1 MSEDFTSHEYDV
13 IVIGAGG
20 AGLRAAIESARSG
33 AKTAIITKSLL
44 GKAHTVMAEGGC
56 AAALQNADPRDG
68 WKVHFHD
75 TMKGSKWLANWRMA
89 EFHAK
94 EAPDRVRELEQW
106 GAVFDRTTKNLINQR
121 NFGGHT
127 FPRLAHVGDA
137 TGLEIIRTLQERG
150 IHEGIDIFPEYT
162 VRHLLKGGDRVTGC
176 VAYTRVDGDFHAF
189 SAKSVVLATG
199 GITRCWSV
207 CSGSWEYTG
216 DGHALA
222 LWAGAELRDME
233 FVQFHPTGMVWP
245 PSVRGIL
252 VTEGVRG
259 EGGRLFNS
267 DENGELMERFMF
279 NYVPEMFQGD
289 HAETIEESDQWVE
302 EVVSGK
308 LATVRRPPELLTRD
322 VVAKAINSEVKAG
335 RGSPHGGAF
344 LDISHRG
351 EEAIL
356 AKLPSM
362 HHQFKELAGVDISK
376 EPMEVGPTAHYVM
389 GGVVVNAE
397 TQETTV
403 SGLYACG
410 EVASGL
416 HGANRLGGNS
426 LSDLIVFGKRA
437 GEHAS
442 KQAKDL
448 AQPSI
453 DESQVQSAIK
463 EMIAPLERGEGENPG
478 LIYDAMRDMMQEKV
492 GIIRVKGELESALV
506 DLDDF
511 SKREQSC
518 FPGTSRKYNS
528 GWHQALDLKNM
539 VDISKVATMA
549 ALAREESRGGHT
561 RDDFPGHE
569 DEFWGNNLNICW
581 MENGEIKIRQE
592 PIEEM
597 RDDLKDVIK
606 EVKTMIAERAAEQ
619 GGGN

>member
-1 MSEDFTSHEYDV
+1 MAEDFNKYEYDV

-20 AGLRAAIESARSG
+20 AGLRAAIEAARSG

-75 TMKGSKWLANWRMA
+75 TMKGSKWLANWQMA
-89 EFHAK
+89 EYHAK

-106 GAVFDRTTKNLINQR
+106 GAVFDRTKKNLINQR

-150 IHEGIDIFPEYT
+150 IHEGIDIFMEYT
-162 VRHLLKGGDRVTGC
+162 VRHLLKEGDRVTGC

-199 GITRCWSV
+199 GITRVWSV

-222 LWAGAELRDME
+222 LWSGAELRDME

-259 EGGRLFNS
+259 EGGRLTNS
-267 DENGELMERFMF
+267 EGERFMF
-279 NYVPEMFQGD
+279 DYVPEMFAGD

-356 AKLPSM
+356 KKLPSM

-389 GGVVVNAE
+389 GGVLVDAE
-397 TQETTV
+397 TQESTV
-403 SGLYACG
+403 PGLFACG

-437 GEHAS
+437 GEFAA
-442 KQAKDL
+442 KRAKDL
-448 AQPSI
+448 AQPVI
-453 DESQVQSAIK
+453 DETQVQQAIK
-463 EMIAPLERGEGENPG
+463 EMLEPFGNEGGENPG
-478 LIYDAMRDMMQEKV
+478 LIYDELRDMMQAKV
-492 GIIRVKGELESALV
+492 GIIRTKEELDEAIV
-506 DLDDF
+506 DLKNF
-511 SKREQSC
+511 ESRRLASY
-518 FPGTSRKYNS
+518 PGSSRKYNS

-539 VDISKVATMA
+539 VDISYAATLA
-549 ALAREESRGGHT
+549 ALTREESRGGHT
-561 RDDFPGHE
+561 RDDFPVP
-569 DEFWGNNLNICW
+569 DEEYWGKTLNIIY
-581 MENGEIKIRQE
+581 MEDGEIKIRQD
-592 PIEEM
+592 PVIEM
-597 RDDLKDVIK
+597 REDLQDAIK
-606 EVKTMIAERAAEQ
+606 EVKQMIAERAAEA

>member
-1 MSEDFTSHEYDV
+1 MTEEYTSHEYDV
-13 IVIGAGG
+13 VVIGAGG
-20 AGLRAAIESARSG
+20 AGLRAAIEAARSG

-75 TMKGSKWLANWRMA
+75 TMKGSKWLANWQMA

-106 GAVFDRTTKNLINQR
+106 GAVFDRTDKNLINQR

-137 TGLEIIRTLQERG
+137 TGLELIRTLQERG
-150 IHEGIDIFPEYT
+150 IHEGIDMFTEVT
-162 VRHLLKGGDRVTGC
+162 VRHLLKEGDRVTGC
-176 VAYTRVDGDFHAF
+176 VAYTRVDGEFHAF

-259 EGGRLFNS
+259 EGGRLTNS
-267 DENGELMERFMF
+267 KGERFMF
-279 NYVPEMFQGD
+279 DYVPEMFAGD
-289 HAETIEESDQWVE
+289 HADTVEESDQWVE

-351 EEAIL
+351 KEAIL

-362 HHQFKELAGVDISK
+362 HHQFKELAGVDIS
-376 EPMEVGPTAHYVM
+376 EEAMEVGPTAHYVM

-397 TQETTV
+397 SQETTV
-403 SGLYACG
+403 SGLFACG

-437 GEHAS
+437 GEYA
-442 KQAKDL
+442 AKRSSDL
-448 AQPSI
+448 AQPGI
-453 DESQVQSAIK
+453 DKSQVQAAIK

-478 LIYDAMRDMMQEKV
+478 LIYDEMRDMMQEKV
-492 GIIRVKGELESALV
+492 GIIRVKDELEQA
-506 DLDDF
+506 LDDLKQF
-511 SKREQSC
+511 SLREQSC
-518 FPGTSRKYNS
+518 FPGSSRKYNS
-528 GWHQALDLKNM
+528 GWHQALDLRNM
-539 VDISKVATMA
+539 VDISTVATLA
-549 ALAREESRGGHT
+549 ALTREESRGGHT

-581 MENGEIKIRQE
+581 MEDGEIKIRQE

-597 RDDLKDVIK
+597 RADLKDAIK
-606 EVKTMIAERAAEQ
+606 EVKSMIAERAAEQ
-619 GGGN
+619 GGEN

>member
-1 MSEDFTSHEYDV
+1 MTEEYTKHEYDV

-20 AGLRAAIESARSG
+20 AGLRAAIEAARSG

-75 TMKGSKWLANWRMA
+75 TMKGSKWLADWRMA

-106 GAVFDRTTKNLINQR
+106 GAVFDRTPNNLINQR

-137 TGLEIIRTLQERG
+137 TGLELIRTLQERG
-150 IHEGIDIFPEYT
+150 IHEGIDIFMEYT
-162 VRHLLKGGDRVTGC
+162 VRHLLKEGDRVTGC

-259 EGGRLFNS
+259 EGGRLTNS
-267 DENGELMERFMF
+267 EGERFMF
-279 NYVPEMFQGD
+279 NYVPEMFAGD

-356 AKLPSM
+356 KKLPSM
-362 HHQFKELAGVDISK
+362 HHQFKELAGVDIS
-376 EPMEVGPTAHYVM
+376 EEAMEVGPTAHYVM
-389 GGVVVNAE
+389 GGVRVNAE
-397 TQETTV
+397 TQESSV
-403 SGLYACG
+403 PGLYACG

-426 LSDLIVFGKRA
+426 LSDLITFGKRA
-437 GEHAS
+437 GEHA
-442 KQAKDL
+442 AKRADTL

-453 DESQVQSAIK
+453 EDAQVQTAI
-463 EMIAPLERGEGENPG
+463 EVMLAPLKREGGENPG
-478 LIYDAMRDMMQEKV
+478 IIYDEMRDMMQAKV
-492 GIIRVKGELESALV
+492 GIIRTKEEMTEAMD
-506 DLDDF
+506 DLAAFNERQDA
-511 SKREQSC
+511 C
-518 FPGTSRKYNS
+518 YPGSSRKYNS

-539 VDISKVATMA
+539 VDISTAATLA
-549 ALAREESRGGHT
+549 ALTREESRGGHT
-561 RDDFPGHE
+561 RDDFPGE
-569 DEFWGNNLNICW
+569 IEAWGTILNIIY
-581 MENGEIKIRQE
+581 MENGEIKVRQE
-592 PIEEM
+592 DVEPM
-597 RDDLKDVIK
+597 REDLKGAIK
-606 EVKTMIAERAAEQ
+606 EVKAMIAERAAEQ
-619 GGGN
+619 AGDGE

>member
-1 MSEDFTSHEYDV
+1 MTEDFKSYEYDV

-75 TMKGSKWLANWRMA
+75 TMKGSKWLANWQMA
-89 EFHAK
+89 EYHAK

-106 GAVFDRTTKNLINQR
+106 GAVFDRTNKDLINQR

-150 IHEGIDIFPEYT
+150 IHEGIDIFMEYT
-162 VRHLLKGGDRVTGC
+162 VRHLLKEGDRVTGC
-176 VAYTRVDGDFHAF
+176 VAYTRVEGDFHAF
-189 SAKSVVLATG
+189 SAKSIVLATG
-199 GITRCWSV
+199 GITRVWSV

-259 EGGRLFNS
+259 EGGRLTNS
-267 DENGELMERFMF
+267 EGERFMF
-279 NYVPEMFQGD
+279 DYVPEMFAGD
-289 HAETIEESDQWVE
+289 HAETIEEADQWVE

-356 AKLPSM
+356 KKLPSM

-389 GGVVVNAE
+389 GGVLVDAE
-397 TQETTV
+397 TQESTV
-403 SGLYACG
+403 PGLYACG
-410 EVASGL
+410 ETASGL

-437 GEHAS
+437 GEFAA
-442 KQAKDL
+442 KRAKDL

-453 DESQVQSAIK
+453 NVADVNRAIE
-463 EMIAPLERGEGENPG
+463 EMLAPFENVGGENPG
-478 LIYDAMRDMMQEKV
+478 LIYDDLRDMMQAKV
-492 GIIRVKGELESALV
+492 GIIRTEKELLEA
-506 DLDDF
+506 LDDLKDLE
-511 SKREQSC
+511 KRSRTAY
-518 FPGTSRKYNS
+518 PGSSRKYNS

-539 VDISKVATMA
+539 VDVSIAATLA
-549 ALAREESRGGHT
+549 AITREESRGGHT
-561 RDDFPGHE
+561 RDDFPTPE
-569 DEFWGNNLNICW
+569 DDYWGNTVNIIN

-592 PIEEM
+592 PKPEM
-597 RDDLKDVIK
+597 RSDLKAAIK
-606 EVKTMIAERAAEQ
+606 EVKAMIAERAAEA
-619 GGGN
+619 GGGK

>member
-1 MSEDFTSHEYDV
+1 MAEDFKKNEYDV

-20 AGLRAAIESARSG
+20 AGLRAAIEAARSG

-75 TMKGSKWLANWRMA
+75 TMKGSKWLANWQMA
-89 EFHAK
+89 EYHAK

-106 GAVFDRTTKNLINQR
+106 GAVFDRTKKDLINQR

-150 IHEGIDIFPEYT
+150 IHEGIDIFMEYT
-162 VRHLLKGGDRVTGC
+162 VRHLLKEGDRVTGC

-189 SAKSVVLATG
+189 SAKSIVLATG
-199 GITRCWSV
+199 GITRVWSV

-259 EGGRLFNS
+259 EGGRLTNS
-267 DENGELMERFMF
+267 DGQRFMF
-279 NYVPEMFQGD
+279 DYVPEMFAGD

-356 AKLPSM
+356 KKLPSM

-389 GGVVVNAE
+389 GGVMVDAE
-397 TQETTV
+397 TQESSV
-403 SGLYACG
+403 PGLFACG

-437 GEHAS
+437 GEFAA
-442 KQAKDL
+442 KRAKDL
-448 AQPSI
+448 AQPVI
-453 DESQVQSAIK
+453 DVTQVNQAI
-463 EMIAPLERGEGENPG
+463 EVMLEPFNNEGGENPG
-478 LIYDAMRDMMQEKV
+478 LIYDELRDMMQAKV
-492 GIIRVKGELESALV
+492 GIIRTKAELDEAINDLKDFESRRLSAY
-506 DLDDF
+506 
-511 SKREQSC
+511 
-518 FPGTSRKYNS
+518 PGSSRKYNS

-539 VDISKVATMA
+539 VDVSYAATLA
-549 ALAREESRGGHT
+549 AVTREESRGGHT
-561 RDDFPGHE
+561 RDDFPVP
-569 DEFWGNNLNICW
+569 DDDYWGNTLNIIY

-592 PIEEM
+592 PIAEM
-597 RDDLKDVIK
+597 RADLKDAIK
-606 EVKTMIAERAAEQ
+606 EVKAIIAERAAEA
-619 GGGN
+619 GGNE

>member
-1 MSEDFTSHEYDV
+1 MAEDFKKYEYDV

-20 AGLRAAIESARSG
+20 AGLRAAIEAARSG

-75 TMKGSKWLANWRMA
+75 TMKGSKWLANWQMA
-89 EFHAK
+89 EYHAK

-106 GAVFDRTTKNLINQR
+106 GAVFDRTNKNLINQR

-150 IHEGIDIFPEYT
+150 IHEGIDIFMEYT
-162 VRHLLKGGDRVTGC
+162 VRHLLKEGDRVTGC

-199 GITRCWSV
+199 GITRVWSV

-259 EGGRLFNS
+259 EGGRLTNS
-267 DENGELMERFMF
+267 EGQRFMF
-279 NYVPEMFQGD
+279 DYVPEMFAGD

-356 AKLPSM
+356 KKLPSM

-389 GGVVVNAE
+389 GGVLVDAE
-397 TQETTV
+397 TQESTV
-403 SGLYACG
+403 PGLFACG

-437 GEHAS
+437 GEFAA
-442 KQAKDL
+442 KRAKDL
-448 AQPSI
+448 AQPVI
-453 DESQVQSAIK
+453 DDSQVQEAI
-463 EMIAPLERGEGENPG
+463 EVMLEPFNNEGGENPG
-478 LIYDAMRDMMQEKV
+478 FIYDELRDMMQAKV
-492 GIIRVKGELESALV
+492 GIIRTKQELDEAIE
-506 DLDDF
+506 DLKAF
-511 SKREQSC
+511 EARRIAAY
-518 FPGTSRKYNS
+518 PGASRKYNS

-539 VDISKVATMA
+539 VDVSYAATLA
-549 ALAREESRGGHT
+549 AVTREESRGGHT
-561 RDDFPGHE
+561 REDFPVPD
-569 DEFWGNNLNICW
+569 DEYWGKTINIIY
-581 MENGEIKIRQE
+581 MENGEIKVRQD
-592 PIEEM
+592 PVVEM
-597 RDDLKDVIK
+597 RDDLKDAIK
-606 EVKTMIAERAAEQ
+606 EVKDMIAERAAEA
-619 GGGN
+619 GGGK

>member
-1 MSEDFTSHEYDV
+1 MAEDFKKYEYDV

-20 AGLRAAIESARSG
+20 AGLRAAIEAARSG

-75 TMKGSKWLANWRMA
+75 TMKGSKWLANWQMA
-89 EFHAK
+89 EYHAK

-106 GAVFDRTTKNLINQR
+106 GAVFDRTKKDLINQR

-150 IHEGIDIFPEYT
+150 IHEGIDIFMEYT
-162 VRHLLKGGDRVTGC
+162 VRHLLKEGDRVTGC

-189 SAKSVVLATG
+189 SAKSIVLATG
-199 GITRCWSV
+199 GITRVWSV

-259 EGGRLFNS
+259 EGGRLTNS
-267 DENGELMERFMF
+267 DGQRFMF
-279 NYVPEMFQGD
+279 DYVPEMFAGD

-356 AKLPSM
+356 KKLPSM

-389 GGVVVNAE
+389 GGVMVDAE
-397 TQETTV
+397 TQESSV
-403 SGLYACG
+403 PGLFACG

-437 GEHAS
+437 GEFAA
-442 KQAKDL
+442 KRAKDL
-448 AQPSI
+448 AQPVI
-453 DESQVQSAIK
+453 DVTQVNQAI
-463 EMIAPLERGEGENPG
+463 EVMLEPFNNEGGENPG
-478 LIYDAMRDMMQEKV
+478 HIYDELRDMMQAKV
-492 GIIRVKGELESALV
+492 GIIRTKAELDEAINDLKDFESRRLSAY
-506 DLDDF
+506 
-511 SKREQSC
+511 
-518 FPGTSRKYNS
+518 PGSSRKYNS

-539 VDISKVATMA
+539 VDVSYAATLA
-549 ALAREESRGGHT
+549 AVTREESRGGHT
-561 RDDFPGHE
+561 RDDFPVP
-569 DEFWGNNLNICW
+569 DDDYWGNTLNIIY

-592 PIEEM
+592 PIAEM
-597 RDDLKDVIK
+597 RADLKDAIK
-606 EVKTMIAERAAEQ
+606 EVKAIIAERAAEA
-619 GGGN
+619 GGNE

>member
-1 MSEDFTSHEYDV
+1 MNENITNHEYDV

-20 AGLRAAIESARSG
+20 AGLRAAIEAARSG

-56 AAALQNADPRDG
+56 AAALTNADPRDG

-89 EFHAK
+89 EYHAK

-106 GAVFDRTTKNLINQR
+106 GAVFDRTPKNLINQR

-150 IHEGIDIFPEYT
+150 IHEGIDIFMEYT
-162 VRHLLKGGDRVTGC
+162 VRTLLKEGDRVTGC
-176 VAYTRVDGDFHAF
+176 VAYTRVEGDFHAF

-259 EGGRLFNS
+259 EGGRLTNS
-267 DENGELMERFMF
+267 DGTRFMF
-279 NYVPEMFQGD
+279 DYVPEMFAGD
-289 HAETIEESDQWVE
+289 HADSIEESDQWVE

-356 AKLPSM
+356 KKLPSM

-389 GGVVVNAE
+389 GGVCVDAE
-397 TQETTV
+397 SQETTV
-403 SGLYACG
+403 PGLFACG

-437 GEHAS
+437 GEYAA
-442 KQAKDL
+442 KRAKDL
-448 AQPSI
+448 AQPTI
-453 DESQVQSAIK
+453 DEVQVGRAIDD
-463 EMIAPLERGEGENPG
+463 MMAPLLREGGENPG
-478 LIYDAMRDMMQEKV
+478 LIYDEMRDMMQSKV
-492 GIIRVKGELESALV
+492 GIIRTKSELEEALEDIKSFKQRALDCSPGSA
-506 DLDDF
+506 
-511 SKREQSC
+511 
-518 FPGTSRKYNS
+518 RKYNS
-528 GWHQALDLKNM
+528 GWHQALDLINM
-539 VDISKVATMA
+539 ADVSHAATLA
-549 ALAREESRGGHT
+549 AITREESRGGHT
-561 RDDFPGHE
+561 RDDFPTPE
-569 DEFWGNNLNICW
+569 DDYWGKTLNIIW
-581 MENGEIKIRQE
+581 MENGEMKIRQE
-592 PIEEM
+592 PVEPM
-597 RDDLKDVIK
+597 RDDLKDALT
-606 EVKTMIAERAAEQ
+606 EVKAMIAERAEEA

>member
-1 MSEDFTSHEYDV
+1 LVPE
-13 IVIGAGG
+13 G
-20 AGLRAAIESARSG
+20 AGLRAAIEAARSG

-75 TMKGSKWLANWRMA
+75 TMKGSKWLANWQMA
-89 EFHAK
+89 EYHAK

-106 GAVFDRTTKNLINQR
+106 GAVFDRTTKDLINQR

-150 IHEGIDIFPEYT
+150 IHEGIDIFMEYT
-162 VRHLLKGGDRVTGC
+162 VRHLLKEGDRVTGC

-199 GITRCWSV
+199 GITRVWSV

-259 EGGRLFNS
+259 EGGRLTNS
-267 DENGELMERFMF
+267 DGQRFMF
-279 NYVPEMFQGD
+279 DYVPEMFAGD

-356 AKLPSM
+356 KKLPSM

-389 GGVVVNAE
+389 GGVLVDAE
-397 TQETTV
+397 TQESTV
-403 SGLYACG
+403 PGLFACG

-437 GEHAS
+437 GEFAA
-442 KQAKDL
+442 KRAKDL
-448 AQPSI
+448 AQPGI
-453 DESQVQSAIK
+453 DDSQVAKAIDV
-463 EMIAPLERGEGENPG
+463 MLEPFNNEGGENPG
-478 LIYDAMRDMMQEKV
+478 FIYDELRDMMQAKV
-492 GIIRVKGELESALV
+492 GIIRTKEELDEAIE
-506 DLDDF
+506 DLKAF
-511 SKREQSC
+511 EARRIAAY
-518 FPGTSRKYNS
+518 PGSSRKYNS

-539 VDISKVATMA
+539 VDVSYAATLA
-549 ALAREESRGGHT
+549 AVTREESRGGHT
-561 RDDFPGHE
+561 RDDFPVPD
-569 DEFWGNNLNICW
+569 DEYWGKTVNIIY
-581 MENGEIKIRQE
+581 MENGEIKVRQD
-592 PIEEM
+592 PVVEM
-597 RDDLKDVIK
+597 RDDLKDAIK
-606 EVKTMIAERAAEQ
+606 EVKAMIAERAAEA
-619 GGGN
+619 GGDK

>member
-1 MSEDFTSHEYDV
+1 MGEDYKRYEYDV

-20 AGLRAAIESARSG
+20 AGLRAAIEAARSG

-75 TMKGSKWLANWRMA
+75 TMKGSKWLANWQMA

-106 GAVFDRTTKNLINQR
+106 GAVFDRTPNNLINQR

-137 TGLEIIRTLQERG
+137 TGLELIRTLQERG
-150 IHEGIDIFPEYT
+150 IHEGIDIFMEYT
-162 VRHLLKGGDRVTGC
+162 VRHLLKEGDRVTGC

-189 SAKSVVLATG
+189 SAKSIVLATG
-199 GITRCWSV
+199 GITRVWSV

-259 EGGRLFNS
+259 EGGRLTNS
-267 DENGELMERFMF
+267 EGSRFMF
-279 NYVPEMFQGD
+279 DYVPEMFAGD
-289 HAETIEESDQWVE
+289 HAETIEEADQWVE

-356 AKLPSM
+356 KKLPSM

-376 EPMEVGPTAHYVM
+376 EAMEVGPTAHYVM
-389 GGVVVNAE
+389 GGVLVDAE
-397 TQETTV
+397 SQETTV
-403 SGLYACG
+403 PGLFACG
-410 EVASGL
+410 ETASGL

-437 GEHAS
+437 GEFAA
-442 KQAKDL
+442 KRAKDL

-453 DESQVQSAIK
+453 NESQVEEAIK
-463 EMIAPLERGEGENPG
+463 VMLEPFNNEGGENPG
-478 LIYDAMRDMMQEKV
+478 LIYDDIRDMMQSKV
-492 GIIRVKGELESALV
+492 GIIRTREELAEAII
-506 DLDDF
+506 DLKDF
-511 SKREQSC
+511 EQRRVTC
-518 FPGTSRKYNS
+518 YPGSSRKYNS

-539 VDISKVATMA
+539 LDVSYAATLA
-549 ALAREESRGGHT
+549 AITREESRGGHT
-561 RDDFPGHE
+561 RDDFPAP
-569 DEFWGNNLNICW
+569 DDDYWGNTVNIIW
-581 MENGEIKIRQE
+581 MEDGEIKIRQE
-592 PIEEM
+592 PVEEM
-597 RDDLKDVIK
+597 REDLKEAIK
-606 EVKTMIAERAAEQ
+606 EVKAMIAKRAAEA
-619 GGGN
+619 GGDK

>member
-1 MSEDFTSHEYDV
+1 MAEDFKKYEYDV

-75 TMKGSKWLANWRMA
+75 TMKGSKWLANWQMA
-89 EFHAK
+89 EYHAK

-106 GAVFDRTTKNLINQR
+106 GAVFDRTKKNLINQR

-150 IHEGIDIFPEYT
+150 IHEGIDIFMEYT
-162 VRHLLKGGDRVTGC
+162 VRHLLKEGDRVTGC

-199 GITRCWSV
+199 GITRVWSV

-222 LWAGAELRDME
+222 LWSGAELRDME

-259 EGGRLFNS
+259 EGGRLTNS
-267 DENGELMERFMF
+267 EGVRFMF
-279 NYVPEMFQGD
+279 DYVPEMFAGD

-356 AKLPSM
+356 KKLPSM

-389 GGVVVNAE
+389 GGVLVDAE
-397 TQETTV
+397 TQESTV
-403 SGLYACG
+403 PGLFACG

-437 GEHAS
+437 GEFAA
-442 KQAKDL
+442 KRAKDL
-448 AQPSI
+448 AQPVI
-453 DESQVQSAIK
+453 DETQVKQAI
-463 EMIAPLERGEGENPG
+463 EDMLEPFGNEGGENPG
-478 LIYDAMRDMMQEKV
+478 LIYDELRDMMQAKV
-492 GIIRVKGELESALV
+492 GIIRTKEELDEAIV
-506 DLDDF
+506 DLKNF
-511 SKREQSC
+511 ESRRLASY
-518 FPGTSRKYNS
+518 PGSSRKYNS

-539 VDISKVATMA
+539 VDISYAATLA
-549 ALAREESRGGHT
+549 ALTREESRGGHT
-561 RDDFPGHE
+561 RDDFPVPD
-569 DEFWGNNLNICW
+569 DEYWGKTLNIIY
-581 MENGEIKIRQE
+581 MEDGEIKIRQD
-592 PIEEM
+592 PVIEM
-597 RDDLKDVIK
+597 REDLQDAIK
-606 EVKTMIAERAAEQ
+606 EVKQMIAERAAEA
-619 GGGN
+619 GGDN

>member
-1 MSEDFTSHEYDV
+1 MTEDFKSYEYDV

-75 TMKGSKWLANWRMA
+75 TMKGSKWLANWQMA
-89 EFHAK
+89 EYHAK

-106 GAVFDRTTKNLINQR
+106 GAVFDRTNKDLINQR

-150 IHEGIDIFPEYT
+150 IHEGIDIFMEYT
-162 VRHLLKGGDRVTGC
+162 VRHLLKEGDRVTGC
-176 VAYTRVDGDFHAF
+176 VAYTRVEGDFHAF
-189 SAKSVVLATG
+189 SAKSIVLATG
-199 GITRCWSV
+199 GITRVWSV

-259 EGGRLFNS
+259 EGGRLTNS
-267 DENGELMERFMF
+267 EGDRFMF
-279 NYVPEMFQGD
+279 DYVPEMFAGD
-289 HAETIEESDQWVE
+289 HAETIEEADQWVE

-356 AKLPSM
+356 KKLPSM

-389 GGVVVNAE
+389 GGVLVDAE
-397 TQETTV
+397 TQESTV
-403 SGLYACG
+403 PGLFACG
-410 EVASGL
+410 ETASGL

-437 GEHAS
+437 GEFAA
-442 KQAKDL
+442 KRAKDL

-453 DESQVQSAIK
+453 NVADVNRAIE
-463 EMIAPLERGEGENPG
+463 EMLAPFENVGGENPG
-478 LIYDAMRDMMQEKV
+478 LIYDDLRDMMQAKV
-492 GIIRVKGELESALV
+492 GIIRTEKELLEA
-506 DLDDF
+506 LDDLKDLE
-511 SKREQSC
+511 KRSRTAY
-518 FPGTSRKYNS
+518 PGSSRKYNS

-539 VDISKVATMA
+539 VDVSIAATLA
-549 ALAREESRGGHT
+549 AITREESRGGHT
-561 RDDFPGHE
+561 RDDFPTPE
-569 DEFWGNNLNICW
+569 DDYWGNTVNIIN

-592 PIEEM
+592 PKPEM
-597 RDDLKDVIK
+597 RSDLKAAIK
-606 EVKTMIAERAAEQ
+606 EVKAMIAERAAEA
-619 GGGN
+619 GGGK

>member
-1 MSEDFTSHEYDV
+1 MTEDYKKYEYDV

-20 AGLRAAIESARSG
+20 AGLRAAIEAARSG

-75 TMKGSKWLANWRMA
+75 TMKGSKWLANWQMA
-89 EFHAK
+89 EYHAK

-106 GAVFDRTTKNLINQR
+106 GAVFDRTPQNLINQR

-137 TGLEIIRTLQERG
+137 TGLELIRTLQERG
-150 IHEGIDIFPEYT
+150 IHEGIDIFMEYT
-162 VRHLLKGGDRVTGC
+162 VRHLLKEGDRVTGC

-199 GITRCWSV
+199 GITRVWSV

-259 EGGRLFNS
+259 EGGRLTNS
-267 DENGELMERFMF
+267 EGERFMF
-279 NYVPEMFQGD
+279 GYVPEMFAGD
-289 HAETIEESDQWVE
+289 HAATIEESDQWVE

-356 AKLPSM
+356 KKLPSM

-389 GGVVVNAE
+389 GGVIVNAE
-397 TQETTV
+397 SQETTI

-437 GEHAS
+437 GEFAA
-442 KQAKDL
+442 KRAKDL
-448 AQPSI
+448 AQPVI
-453 DESQVQSAIK
+453 DESQVNTAIID
-463 EMIAPLERGEGENPG
+463 MLEPFNNEGGENPG
-478 LIYDAMRDMMQEKV
+478 LIYDELRDMMQAKV
-492 GIIRVKGELESALV
+492 GIIRTREELDEAIEDLKNFDTRRKSAY
-506 DLDDF
+506 
-511 SKREQSC
+511 
-518 FPGTSRKYNS
+518 PGSSRKYNS

-539 VDISKVATMA
+539 VDVSYVATLA
-549 ALAREESRGGHT
+549 ALTREESRGGHT
-561 RDDFPGHE
+561 RDDFPVP
-569 DEFWGNNLNICW
+569 DDDYWGETLNIIY
-581 MENGEIKIRQE
+581 MEDGEIKIRQE
-592 PIEEM
+592 AKAEM
-597 RDDLKDVIK
+597 RDDLKAAIK
-606 EVKTMIAERAAEQ
+606 EVKAMIAERAAEA
-619 GGGN
+619 GGEN

>member
-1 MSEDFTSHEYDV
+1 MTEDFKSYEYDV

-75 TMKGSKWLANWRMA
+75 TMKGSKWLANWQMA
-89 EFHAK
+89 EYHAK

-106 GAVFDRTTKNLINQR
+106 GAVFDRTNKDLINQR

-150 IHEGIDIFPEYT
+150 IHEGIDIFMEYT
-162 VRHLLKGGDRVTGC
+162 VRHLLKEGDRVTGC
-176 VAYTRVDGDFHAF
+176 VAYTRVEGDFHAF
-189 SAKSVVLATG
+189 SAKSIVLATG
-199 GITRCWSV
+199 GITRVWSV

-259 EGGRLFNS
+259 EGGRLTNS
-267 DENGELMERFMF
+267 EGERFMF
-279 NYVPEMFQGD
+279 DYVPEMFAGD
-289 HAETIEESDQWVE
+289 HAETIEEADQWVE

-356 AKLPSM
+356 KKLPSM

-389 GGVVVNAE
+389 GGVLVDAE
-397 TQETTV
+397 TQESTV
-403 SGLYACG
+403 PGLFACG
-410 EVASGL
+410 ETASGL

-437 GEHAS
+437 GEFAA
-442 KQAKDL
+442 KRAKDL

-453 DESQVQSAIK
+453 NVADVNRAIE
-463 EMIAPLERGEGENPG
+463 EMLAPFENVGGENPG
-478 LIYDAMRDMMQEKV
+478 LIYDDLRDMMQAKV
-492 GIIRVKGELESALV
+492 GIIRTEKELLEA
-506 DLDDF
+506 LDDLKDLE
-511 SKREQSC
+511 KRSRTAY
-518 FPGTSRKYNS
+518 PGSSRKYNS

-539 VDISKVATMA
+539 VDVSIAATLA
-549 ALAREESRGGHT
+549 AITREESRGGHT
-561 RDDFPGHE
+561 RDDFPTPE
-569 DEFWGNNLNICW
+569 DDYWGNTVNIIN

-592 PIEEM
+592 PKPEM
-597 RDDLKDVIK
+597 RSDLKAAIK
-606 EVKTMIAERAAEQ
+606 EVKAMIAERAAEA
-619 GGGN
+619 GGGK

>member
-1 MSEDFTSHEYDV
+1 MSDASDITYESHEYDV
-13 IVIGAGG
+13 VVIGAGG
-20 AGLRAAIESARSG
+20 AGLQAAIEAARSG
-33 AKTAIITKSLL
+33 AKTAIICKSLL

-56 AAALQNADPRDG
+56 AASLGNADARDN

-106 GAVFDRTTKNLINQR
+106 GAVFDRTKEGLTNQR

-127 FPRLAHVGDA
+127 YPRLAHVGDA
-137 TGLEIIRTLQERG
+137 TGLELIRTLQERG
-150 IHEGIDIFPEYT
+150 VHEGMDVFMEYT
-162 VRHLLKGGDRVTGC
+162 VRDLLKDGDTVTGC
-176 VAYTRVDGDFHAF
+176 VAYERVNGKVHAF
-189 SAKSVVLATG
+189 SAKSVILATG

-259 EGGRLFNS
+259 EGGILRNS
-267 DENGELMERFMF
+267 EGNRFMF
-279 NYVPEMFQGD
+279 DYVPEMFQGD
-289 HAETIEESDQWVE
+289 HAETEEEALQWVE

-322 VVAKAINSEVKAG
+322 VVAKAINSEVLAG

-344 LDISHRG
+344 LDISWRP
-351 EEAIL
+351 EEDIL
-356 AKLPSM
+356 KKLPSM
-362 HHQFKELAGVDISK
+362 HHQFRELAGVDITK

-389 GGVVVNAE
+389 GGVRVDAE

-403 SGLYACG
+403 EGLYACG

-437 GEHAS
+437 GEFAAKRAS
-442 KQAKDL
+442 GMEQPELKEKD
-448 AQPSI
+448 
-453 DESQVQSAIK
+453 VRSAIE
-463 EMIAPLERGEGENPG
+463 EMYAPLFRSEGENPG
-478 LIYDAMRDMMQEKV
+478 GIYEEMREMMQAKV
-492 GIIRVKGELESALV
+492 GIIRVGENLSSALK
-506 DLDDF
+506 DIKEF
-511 SKREQSC
+511 RKRSQTAYAGES
-518 FPGTSRKYNS
+518 TIYNS

-539 VDISKVATMA
+539 CDISEVATLA
-549 ALAREESRGGHT
+549 ALTREESRGGHT

-569 DEFWGNNLNICW
+569 DEYWGKTLNIVW
-581 MENGEIKIRQE
+581 MEDGEIKLRQE
-592 PIEEM
+592 PLEEM
-597 RDDLKDVIK
+597 RDDLQDVIK
-606 EVKTMIAERAAEQ
+606 EVKQIIADMK
-619 GGGN
+619 GGGE

>member
-1 MSEDFTSHEYDV
+1 MGEDYKKYEYDV

-20 AGLRAAIESARSG
+20 AGLRAAIEAARSG

-89 EFHAK
+89 ELHAK

-106 GAVFDRTTKNLINQR
+106 GAVFDRTPNNLINQR

-137 TGLEIIRTLQERG
+137 TGLELIRTLQERG
-150 IHEGIDIFPEYT
+150 IHEGIDIFMEYT
-162 VRHLLKGGDRVTGC
+162 VRHLLKEGDRVTGC

-199 GITRCWSV
+199 GITRVWSV

-259 EGGRLFNS
+259 EGGRLTNS
-267 DENGELMERFMF
+267 EGSRFMF
-279 NYVPEMFQGD
+279 DYVPEMFAGD
-289 HAETIEESDQWVE
+289 HAETIEEADQWVE

-356 AKLPSM
+356 KKLPSM

-376 EPMEVGPTAHYVM
+376 EAMEVGPTAHYVM
-389 GGVVVNAE
+389 GGVLVDAE
-397 TQETTV
+397 SQETTV
-403 SGLYACG
+403 PGLFACG
-410 EVASGL
+410 ETASGL

-437 GEHAS
+437 GEYAA
-442 KQAKDL
+442 KRAKDL

-453 DESQVQSAIK
+453 NESQVEEAIK
-463 EMIAPLERGEGENPG
+463 VMLEPFNNEGGENPG
-478 LIYDAMRDMMQEKV
+478 LIYDDIRDMMQSKV
-492 GIIRVKGELESALV
+492 GIIRTKEELDEAII
-506 DLDDF
+506 DLKDF
-511 SKREQSC
+511 EERRVSC
-518 FPGTSRKYNS
+518 YPGSSRKYNS

-539 VDISKVATMA
+539 LDVSYAATLA
-549 ALAREESRGGHT
+549 AITREESRGGHT
-561 RDDFPGHE
+561 RDDFPVP
-569 DEFWGNNLNICW
+569 DDDYWGNTINIIW
-581 MENGEIKIRQE
+581 MEDGEIKIRQE
-592 PIEEM
+592 PVEEM
-597 RDDLKDVIK
+597 RKDLKDAIK
-606 EVKTMIAERAAEQ
+606 EVKEIIAERAAEA
-619 GGGN
+619 GGDK

>member
-1 MSEDFTSHEYDV
+1 VAEDFKKYEYDV

-20 AGLRAAIESARSG
+20 AGLRAAIEAARSG

-75 TMKGSKWLANWRMA
+75 TMKGSKWLANWQMA
-89 EFHAK
+89 EYHAK

-106 GAVFDRTTKNLINQR
+106 GAVFDRTKKDLINQR

-150 IHEGIDIFPEYT
+150 IHEGIDIFMEYT
-162 VRHLLKGGDRVTGC
+162 VRHLLKEGDRVTGC

-189 SAKSVVLATG
+189 SAKSIVLATG
-199 GITRCWSV
+199 GITRVWSV

-259 EGGRLFNS
+259 EGGRLTNS
-267 DENGELMERFMF
+267 DGQRFMF
-279 NYVPEMFQGD
+279 DYVPEMFAGD

-356 AKLPSM
+356 KKLPSM

-389 GGVVVNAE
+389 GGVMVDAE
-397 TQETTV
+397 TQESSV
-403 SGLYACG
+403 PGLFACG

-437 GEHAS
+437 GEFAA
-442 KQAKDL
+442 KRAKDL
-448 AQPSI
+448 AQPVI
-453 DESQVQSAIK
+453 DVTQVNKAI
-463 EMIAPLERGEGENPG
+463 EVMLEPFNNEGGENPG
-478 LIYDAMRDMMQEKV
+478 LIYDELRDMMQAKV
-492 GIIRVKGELESALV
+492 GIIRTKAELDEAINDLEDFESRRLSAY
-506 DLDDF
+506 
-511 SKREQSC
+511 
-518 FPGTSRKYNS
+518 PGSSRKYNS

-539 VDISKVATMA
+539 VDVSYAATLA
-549 ALAREESRGGHT
+549 AVTREESRGGHT
-561 RDDFPGHE
+561 RDDFPVP
-569 DEFWGNNLNICW
+569 DDDYWGNTLNIIY

-592 PIEEM
+592 PIAEM
-597 RDDLKDVIK
+597 RADLKDAIK
-606 EVKTMIAERAAEQ
+606 EVKAIIAERAAEA
-619 GGGN
+619 GGNE

>member
-1 MSEDFTSHEYDV
+1 MSETYTKHEYDV
-13 IVIGAGG
+13 VVIGAGG
-20 AGLRAAIESARSG
+20 AGLRAAIEAARSG

-56 AAALQNADPRDG
+56 AAALQNADPRDS

-75 TMKGSKWLANWRMA
+75 TMKGSKWLADWRMA

-106 GAVFDRTTKNLINQR
+106 GAVFDRTQKHLINQR

-150 IHEGIDIFPEYT
+150 IHEGIDIFMEYT
-162 VRHLLKGGDRVTGC
+162 VRHLLKEGDRVTGC

-189 SAKSVVLATG
+189 SAKSVILATG
-199 GITRCWSV
+199 GSTRCWSV

-259 EGGRLFNS
+259 EGGRLTNS
-267 DENGELMERFMF
+267 EGDRFMF

-322 VVAKAINSEVKAG
+322 VVAKAIKAEVEAG

-351 EEAIL
+351 EEAIKK
-356 AKLPSM
+356 KLPSM
-362 HHQFKELAGVDISK
+362 YHQFMELAGVDITK
-376 EPMEVGPTAHYVM
+376 DAMEVGPTAHYIM
-389 GGVVVNAE
+389 GGIRVDAE
-397 TQETTV
+397 SQETTV
-403 SGLYACG
+403 PGLFACG
-410 EVASGL
+410 EAASGL

-426 LSDLIVFGKRA
+426 LSDLITFGKRA
-437 GEHAS
+437 GEFA
-442 KQAKDL
+442 AKRATDL

-453 DESQVQSAIK
+453 DDAQVNKTI
-463 EMIAPLERGEGENPG
+463 EDMLAPLAREGGENPG
-478 LIYDAMRDMMQEKV
+478 MIYDEMREMMQHKV
-492 GIIRVKGELESALV
+492 GIIRTKSELEEA
-506 DLDDF
+506 LDDLTAF
-511 SKREQSC
+511 KERAMAS
-518 FPGTSRKYNS
+518 FPGTSRRYNS
-528 GWHQALDLKNM
+528 GWHQALDLINM
-539 VDISKVATMA
+539 ADVSRACTLA
-549 ALAREESRGGHT
+549 ALTREESRGGHT
-561 RDDFPGHE
+561 REDMPTPE
-569 DEFWGNNLNICW
+569 DEYWGKTLNIIW
-581 MENGEIKIRQE
+581 MEEGEIKIRQE
-592 PIEEM
+592 PVEEM
-597 RDDLKDVIK
+597 RDDLQDAIK
-606 EVKTMIAERAAEQ
+606 EVKAMIAERAKEQ
-619 GGGN
+619 GGGK

>member
-1 MSEDFTSHEYDV
+1 MTEDYTKHEYDV

-20 AGLRAAIESARSG
+20 AGLRAAIEAARSG

-75 TMKGSKWLANWRMA
+75 TMKGSKWLADWRMA

-106 GAVFDRTTKNLINQR
+106 GAVFDRTPNNLINQR

-137 TGLEIIRTLQERG
+137 TGLELIRTLQERG
-150 IHEGIDIFPEYT
+150 IHEGIDIFMEYT
-162 VRHLLKGGDRVTGC
+162 VRHLLKEGDRVTGC

-259 EGGRLFNS
+259 EGGRLTNS
-267 DENGELMERFMF
+267 EGERFMF
-279 NYVPEMFQGD
+279 NYVPEMFAGD

-356 AKLPSM
+356 KKLPSM
-362 HHQFKELAGVDISK
+362 HHQFKELAGVDIS
-376 EPMEVGPTAHYVM
+376 EEAMEVGPTAHYVM
-389 GGVVVNAE
+389 GGVRVNAE
-397 TQETTV
+397 TQESSV
-403 SGLYACG
+403 PGLYACG

-426 LSDLIVFGKRA
+426 LSDLITFGKRA
-437 GEHAS
+437 GEHA
-442 KQAKDL
+442 AKRADTL

-453 DESQVQSAIK
+453 EDAQVQTAI
-463 EMIAPLERGEGENPG
+463 EVMLAPLKREGGENPG
-478 LIYDAMRDMMQEKV
+478 IIYDEMREMMQAKV
-492 GIIRVKGELESALV
+492 GIIRTKKEMTEAMD
-506 DLDDF
+506 DLAAFNDRQDA
-511 SKREQSC
+511 C
-518 FPGTSRKYNS
+518 YPGSSRKYNS

-539 VDISKVATMA
+539 VDISTAATLA
-549 ALAREESRGGHT
+549 ALTREESRGGHT
-561 RDDFPGHE
+561 RDDFPGE
-569 DEFWGNNLNICW
+569 IEAWGTILNIIY
-581 MENGEIKIRQE
+581 MENGEIKVRQE
-592 PIEEM
+592 DVEPM
-597 RDDLKDVIK
+597 REDLKGAIK
-606 EVKTMIAERAAEQ
+606 EVKAMIAERAAEQ
-619 GGGN
+619 AGDGK

>member
-1 MSEDFTSHEYDV
+1 MNENITNHEYDV
-13 IVIGAGG
+13 IIIGAGG

-56 AAALQNADPRDG
+56 AAALTNADPRDG

-89 EFHAK
+89 EYHAK

-106 GAVFDRTTKNLINQR
+106 GAVFDRTRKNLINQR

-127 FPRLAHVGDA
+127 SPRLAHVGDA

-150 IHEGIDIFPEYT
+150 IHEGIDIFMEYT
-162 VRHLLKGGDRVTGC
+162 VRTLLKEGDRVTGC
-176 VAYTRVDGDFHAF
+176 VAYTRVEGDIHAF

-259 EGGRLFNS
+259 EGGRLTNS
-267 DENGELMERFMF
+267 EGSRFMF
-279 NYVPEMFQGD
+279 DYVPEMFAGD
-289 HAETIEESDQWVE
+289 HADTIEESDQWVE

-356 AKLPSM
+356 KKLPSM

-389 GGVVVNAE
+389 GGVRVDAE
-397 TQETTV
+397 SQETTV
-403 SGLYACG
+403 PGLFACG

-437 GEHAS
+437 GEYAA
-442 KQAKDL
+442 KRAKDL

-453 DESQVQSAIK
+453 DEEQVGQAIDD
-463 EMIAPLERGEGENPG
+463 MLAPLMREGGENPG
-478 LIYDAMRDMMQEKV
+478 QIYDEMRDMMQAKV
-492 GIIRVKGELESALV
+492 GIIRTKNELEEALE
-506 DLDDF
+506 DIKSFKERALAC
-511 SKREQSC
+511 SS
-518 FPGTSRKYNS
+518 GTSRKYNS
-528 GWHQALDLKNM
+528 GWHQALDLINM
-539 VDISKVATMA
+539 ADVSHAATLA
-549 ALAREESRGGHT
+549 AITREESRGGHT
-561 RDDFPGHE
+561 RDDFPTPE
-569 DEFWGNNLNICW
+569 DEYWGQTLNIIW
-581 MENGEIKIRQE
+581 MENGEMKIRQE
-592 PIEEM
+592 PVEEM
-597 RDDLKDVIK
+597 RTDLKEALT
-606 EVKTMIAERAAEQ
+606 EVKTMIAERAAEA

>member
-1 MSEDFTSHEYDV
+1 MTEDYKKYEYDV

-20 AGLRAAIESARSG
+20 AGLRAAIEAARSG

-75 TMKGSKWLANWRMA
+75 TMKGSKWLANWQMA
-89 EFHAK
+89 EYHAK

-106 GAVFDRTTKNLINQR
+106 GAVFDRTPQNLINQR

-137 TGLEIIRTLQERG
+137 TGLELIRTLQERG
-150 IHEGIDIFPEYT
+150 IHEGIDIFMEYT
-162 VRHLLKGGDRVTGC
+162 VRHLLKEGDRVTGC

-199 GITRCWSV
+199 GITRVWSV

-259 EGGRLFNS
+259 EGGRLTNS
-267 DENGELMERFMF
+267 EGDRFMF
-279 NYVPEMFQGD
+279 GYVPEMFAAD

-356 AKLPSM
+356 KKLPSM
-362 HHQFKELAGVDISK
+362 HHQFKELAGVDISQ

-389 GGVVVNAE
+389 GGVIVNAE
-397 TQETTV
+397 SQETTI

-437 GEHAS
+437 GEFAAKRS
-442 KQAKDL
+442 KDL
-448 AQPSI
+448 AQPVI
-453 DESQVQSAIK
+453 DESQVKTAITD
-463 EMIAPLERGEGENPG
+463 MLEPFNNEGGENPG
-478 LIYDAMRDMMQEKV
+478 LIYDELRDMMQAKV
-492 GIIRVKGELESALV
+492 GIIRTREELEEAV
-506 DLDDF
+506 ADLKNFDARR
-511 SKREQSC
+511 KAAY
-518 FPGTSRKYNS
+518 PGSSRKYNS

-539 VDISKVATMA
+539 VDVSYVATLA
-549 ALAREESRGGHT
+549 ALTREESRGGHT
-561 RDDFPGHE
+561 RDDFPVPD
-569 DEFWGNNLNICW
+569 DEYWGETLNIIY
-581 MENGEIKIRQE
+581 MEDGEIKIRQE
-592 PIEEM
+592 AKPKM
-597 RDDLKDVIK
+597 RDDLKAAIK
-606 EVKTMIAERAAEQ
+606 EVKAMIAERAADA
-619 GGGN
+619 GGEN

>member
-1 MSEDFTSHEYDV
+1 MTENITNHEYDV
-13 IVIGAGG
+13 IIIGAGG

-89 EFHAK
+89 EYHAK

-106 GAVFDRTTKNLINQR
+106 GAVFDRTRKNLINQR

-150 IHEGIDIFPEYT
+150 IHEGIDIFMEYT
-162 VRHLLKGGDRVTGC
+162 VRTLLKEGDRVTGC
-176 VAYTRVDGDFHAF
+176 VAYTRVEGDIHAF

-259 EGGRLFNS
+259 EGGRLTNS
-267 DENGELMERFMF
+267 EGSRFMF
-279 NYVPEMFQGD
+279 DYVPEMFAGD
-289 HAETIEESDQWVE
+289 HADTIEESDQWVE

-322 VVAKAINSEVKAG
+322 VVAKAINAEVKAG

-356 AKLPSM
+356 KKLPSM
-362 HHQFKELAGVDISK
+362 HHQFKELAGVDISE

-389 GGVVVNAE
+389 GGVRVNAE
-397 TQETTV
+397 SQETTV
-403 SGLYACG
+403 PGLFACG

-437 GEHAS
+437 GEYAA
-442 KQAKDL
+442 KRAKDL

-453 DESQVQSAIK
+453 DEEQVGRAIDD
-463 EMIAPLERGEGENPG
+463 MLAPLMREGGENPG
-478 LIYDAMRDMMQEKV
+478 LIYDDMRDMMQAKV
-492 GIIRVKGELESALV
+492 GIIRTKSELEEA
-506 DLDDF
+506 LDDIKSF
-511 SKREQSC
+511 KERALTCSS
-518 FPGTSRKYNS
+518 GTSRKYNS
-528 GWHQALDLKNM
+528 GWHQALDLINM
-539 VDISKVATMA
+539 ADVSHAATLA
-549 ALAREESRGGHT
+549 AITREESRGGHT
-561 RDDFPGHE
+561 RDDFPTPE
-569 DEFWGNNLNICW
+569 DEYWGQTLNIIW
-581 MENGEIKIRQE
+581 MEDGEMKIRQE
-592 PIEEM
+592 PVEEM
-597 RDDLKDVIK
+597 RADLKEALT
-606 EVKTMIAERAAEQ
+606 EVKTMIAERAAEA

>member
-1 MSEDFTSHEYDV
+1 
-13 IVIGAGG
+13 
-20 AGLRAAIESARSG
+20 
-33 AKTAIITKSLL
+33 KSLL

-75 TMKGSKWLANWRMA
+75 TMKGSKWLANWQMA
-89 EFHAK
+89 EYHAK

-106 GAVFDRTTKNLINQR
+106 GAVFDRTPNNLINQR

-137 TGLEIIRTLQERG
+137 TGLELIRTLQERG
-150 IHEGIDIFPEYT
+150 IHEGIDIFMEYT
-162 VRHLLKGGDRVTGC
+162 VRHLLKEGDRVTGC

-199 GITRCWSV
+199 GITRVWSV

-259 EGGRLFNS
+259 EGGRLTNS
-267 DENGELMERFMF
+267 EGERFMF
-279 NYVPEMFQGD
+279 DYVPEMFAGD

-356 AKLPSM
+356 KKLPSM

-376 EPMEVGPTAHYVM
+376 EAMEVGPTAHYVM
-389 GGVVVNAE
+389 GGVLVNAE
-397 TQETTV
+397 SQETTIP
-403 SGLYACG
+403 GLFACG

-437 GEHAS
+437 GEFSAKRS
-442 KQAKDL
+442 KDL

-453 DESQVQSAIK
+453 DDAQVQNAIQV
-463 EMIAPLERGEGENPG
+463 MLEPFDNEGGENPG
-478 LIYDAMRDMMQEKV
+478 LIYDELRDMMQAKV
-492 GIIRVKGELESALV
+492 GIIRTKE
-506 DLDDF
+506 DLNEAITDLKNYD
-511 SKREQSC
+511 KRRVSC
-518 FPGTSRKYNS
+518 YPGSSRKYNS

-539 VDISKVATMA
+539 VDVSYAATLA
-549 ALAREESRGGHT
+549 AVTREESRGGHT
-561 RDDFPGHE
+561 RDDFPVPD
-569 DEFWGNNLNICW
+569 DEYWGNTLNIIW
-581 MENGEIKIRQE
+581 MEDGEIKIRQE
-592 PIEEM
+592 PKEEM
-597 RDDLKDVIK
+597 RKDLKEAIQ
-606 EVKTMIAERAAEQ
+606 EVKDMIAERAEEA

>member
-1 MSEDFTSHEYDV
+1 
-13 IVIGAGG
+13 
-20 AGLRAAIESARSG
+20 
-33 AKTAIITKSLL
+33 
-44 GKAHTVMAEGGC
+44 MAEGGC

-75 TMKGSKWLANWRMA
+75 TMKGSKWLADWQMA
-89 EFHAK
+89 EYHAK

-106 GAVFDRTTKNLINQR
+106 GAVFDRTNKNLINQR

-150 IHEGIDIFPEYT
+150 IHEGIDIFMEYT
-162 VRHLLKGGDRVTGC
+162 VRHLLKEGDRVTGC

-199 GITRCWSV
+199 GITRVWSV

-259 EGGRLFNS
+259 EGGRLTNS
-267 DENGELMERFMF
+267 EGQRFMF
-279 NYVPEMFQGD
+279 DYVPEMFAGD

-356 AKLPSM
+356 KKLPSM

-389 GGVVVNAE
+389 GGVLVDAE
-397 TQETTV
+397 TQESTV
-403 SGLYACG
+403 PGLFACG

-437 GEHAS
+437 GEFAAKRS
-442 KQAKDL
+442 KDL
-448 AQPSI
+448 AQPVI
-453 DESQVQSAIK
+453 DVSQVEEAIDV
-463 EMIAPLERGEGENPG
+463 MLEPFKNEGGENPG
-478 LIYDAMRDMMQEKV
+478 FIYDELRDMMQAKV
-492 GIIRVKGELESALV
+492 GIIRTKQELDEAIE
-506 DLDDF
+506 DLKAF
-511 SKREQSC
+511 EARRITAY
-518 FPGTSRKYNS
+518 PGASRKYNS

-539 VDISKVATMA
+539 VDVSYAATLA
-549 ALAREESRGGHT
+549 AVTREESRGGHT
-561 RDDFPGHE
+561 RDDFPVPD
-569 DEFWGNNLNICW
+569 DEYWGKTINIIY
-581 MENGEIKIRQE
+581 MENGEIKVRQD
-592 PIEEM
+592 PVVEM
-597 RDDLKDVIK
+597 RDDLKDAIK
-606 EVKTMIAERAAEQ
+606 EVKSMIAERAAEA
-619 GGGN
+619 GGGK